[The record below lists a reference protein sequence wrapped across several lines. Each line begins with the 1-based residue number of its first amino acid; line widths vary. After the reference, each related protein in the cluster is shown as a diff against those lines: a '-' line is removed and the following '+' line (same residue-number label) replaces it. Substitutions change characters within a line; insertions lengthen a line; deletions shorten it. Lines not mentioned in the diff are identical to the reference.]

1 MRTIHSDKGYS
12 MLEVLI
18 STALGTL
25 VLAGVF
31 DVYVAS
37 TKNLT
42 GQANVVHM
50 QADTKAAMDFMV
62 RELRAGAATYA
73 ALDTSQ
79 PNTIKFAR
87 VEDYGYASGG
97 TATTLTDST
106 KAWATNPQ
114 KFAGGTYFV
123 WIKAGTG
130 ATSPPSSI
138 AYPILSNTT
147 NTLTLAGTG
156 WPLPYPT
163 TDSLYFIVR
172 KKAFTLYTDPNDGTK
187 TARFSNNN
195 GGTYSLLAQNV
206 TALSFS
212 QGPPS
217 CPAAG
222 TVCVTLAARSKDKDP
237 NTGEYRTYTL
247 TDTANPRN

>member
-31 DVYVAS
+31 DVYIAS

-62 RELRAGAATYA
+62 RELRMATTAYA

-87 VEDYGYASGG
+87 VEEYGYASGG
-97 TATTLTDST
+97 TATTLTDSS
-106 KAWATNPQ
+106 KSQIWTNG

-123 WIKAGTG
+123 WIKSGTG
-130 ATSPPSSI
+130 ATSAPAI
-138 AYPILSNTT
+138 AYPILSNSTT
-147 NTLTLAGTG
+147 TLTLAGTG
-156 WPLPYPT
+156 WPLPYPA

-172 KKAFTLYTDPNDGTK
+172 KKAFTRLAADQ
-187 TARFSNNN
+187 TARFSNND
-195 GGTYSLLAQNV
+195 GGTYSLLAQNI

-222 TVCVTLAARSKDKDP
+222 TVCVTLAAQSKDKDP

-247 TDTANPRN
+247 ADTANPRN

>member
-1 MRTIHSDKGYS
+1 

-62 RELRAGAATYA
+62 RELRAAAATYA

-79 PNTIKFAR
+79 PNTIKFVR
-87 VEDYGYASGG
+87 VEEYGYASGA

-106 KAWATNPQ
+106 KASTWTTN

-156 WPLPYPT
+156 WPLPYPA

-172 KKAFTLYTDPNDGTK
+172 KKAFTWLAADL
-187 TARFSNNN
+187 TARFSNND
-195 GGTYSLLAQNV
+195 GAKYSLLAQNI

-237 NTGEYRTYTL
+237 NTGKYRTYTL